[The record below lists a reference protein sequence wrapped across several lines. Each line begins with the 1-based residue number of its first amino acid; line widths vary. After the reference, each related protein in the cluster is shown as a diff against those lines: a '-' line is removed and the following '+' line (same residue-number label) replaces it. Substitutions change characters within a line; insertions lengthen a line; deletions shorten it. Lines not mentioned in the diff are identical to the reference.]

1 MRNTAKKMK
10 QSSYLPIS
18 IKLVLGITL
27 IIIGFSV
34 FGSSFLGVLLGLY
47 LTWKIIKILL
57 SCFIN
62 LLIIVALIAYLL
74 NYLM

>member
-10 QSSYLPIS
+10 QSRYLPIS
-18 IKLVLGITL
+18 IKFVLGITL

-34 FGSSFLGVLLGLY
+34 LGNSFLGVFLGFY
-47 LTWKIIKILL
+47 LMWKIIKILL